1 MKLSNKLL
9 SLKETVGLIE
19 NGNVLAIAGEEKI
32 LKSLPKGNWIGGTI
46 PYFMSEDGGCKNKEK
61 IFVTDLSPIVQ
72 NVKIGA
78 FGTDSIKEF
87 PKNNFSNGLN
97 YMLIPAFSDVH
108 LYYAKETQNIE
119 GLFNAPVFGWIS
131 GVDLDMLGKDMPMVI
146 DGSSLTA
153 YTDRAVVLFMELK
166 AGQTAEMN
174 IINIFEQD
182 EESDSMVFQ
191 KTDFEVET
199 CLINGT
205 ETNFYDYIK
214 ANSIDTKLPIV
225 ANYSGASINISI
237 QALDDESKKVK
248 LYAPVQEG
256 ATYHFAKSIDNYMTE
271 FTDTLLGQNNNSV
284 ALSCNCILNY
294 LYSDLD
300 GKMIE
305 DFKGPFTFG
314 EIAYILV
321 NQTLVY
327 VNVD

>member
-9 SLKETVGLIE
+9 SLDETVKLIK
-19 NGNVLAIAGEEKI
+19 NGNIVSVAGEEKI
-32 LKSLPKGNWIGGTI
+32 LKSLPEGNWIGGTI
-46 PYFMSEDGGCKNKEK
+46 PYFMSEDGGCKNKDK
-61 IFVTDLSPIVQ
+61 VFVTDLTPIVQ
-72 NVKIGA
+72 NIKIEA
-78 FGTDSIKEF
+78 FGTDTIKDF
-87 PKNNFSNGLN
+87 PKSNFQNGLN
-97 YMLIPAFSDVH
+97 YMIIPAFSDVH

-119 GLFNAPVFGWIS
+119 GLFNVPVFGWIS
-131 GVDLDMLGKDMPMVI
+131 GVDLDLLGKDVPTVI
-146 DGSSLTA
+146 DGSSKTA
-153 YTDRAVVLFMELK
+153 YTDKAVVLFAELK
-166 AGQTAEMN
+166 EGMSAEMN

-182 EESDSMVFQ
+182 EESDTLEFT
-191 KTDFEVET
+191 KTDFEVKT
-199 CLINGT
+199 CLINGS

-214 ANSIDTKLPIV
+214 SNNIDTKLPLV
-225 ANYSGASINISI
+225 ANYSGAAINISI
-237 QALDDESKKVK
+237 QALDDDTKTVK

-256 ATYHFAKSIDNYMTE
+256 ATYQFAKSIENYMTE
-271 FTDTLLGQNNNSV
+271 FTDTLLGLNNTSV

-327 VNVD
+327 VSVE